1 MDTPVDLDQLTR
13 EYREHTRWLTN
24 RYEEALRATAY
35 DGVILHSG
43 SPRPRSIFDDQFW
56 PMRATPHFQHWL
68 PLVTA
73 HSALVIEPGKKPK
86 LIWNRELGFWEN
98 PAAPETDHF
107 WSEFDV
113 VELLDASKIKDHL
126 PNLSSGRFA
135 MITEDM
141 EDADA
146 WGVAADLRNPDDLKE
161 RLDDLRTVKT
171 AYETTCLR
179 EANRRACLGHARV
192 MDAFKGGDLSELQ
205 LHLLYLEATEQDDPE
220 TPYKNIVA
228 LGENAATL
236 HHVSYSRRR
245 EGAQSLLLDAGA
257 RYQGYESDI
266 TRTGVKGSGTATDV
280 FQGLIDRM
288 EGLQLET
295 CSRVKAGLNY
305 QSLHDQSHELLAP
318 VLRDL
323 GIAKASDAELVDKG
337 ITRTFLPHGLGHS
350 LGLQTH
356 DVGCRNVDP
365 DARNPFL
372 RNTRDIEP
380 NQCFTIEPG
389 CYFIRSL
396 LDDLKGKPE
405 GRLLDWKLVDE
416 LSKFGGV
423 RIEDDL
429 VVTDTGFDNLT
440 RDYLV

>member
-1 MDTPVDLDQLTR
+1 MDTPVDLEQLTR
-13 EYREHTRWLTN
+13 EYQDHVRWLTD
-24 RYEEALRATAY
+24 RYDEALRATGH
-35 DGVILHSG
+35 DGVIVHSG

-73 HSALVIEPGKKPK
+73 HSALVIEPGKTPK
-86 LIWNRELGFWEN
+86 LLWNRELGFWED
-98 PAAPETDHF
+98 PAPPETDHF
-107 WSEFDV
+107 WSAFDV
-113 VELLDASKIKDHL
+113 VELTEAAKLKDHL
-126 PNLSSGRFA
+126 PSPGAGRYA
-135 MITEDM
+135 MITEDFD
-141 EDADA
+141 DADA
-146 WGVAADLRNPDDLKE
+146 WGVPSELRNPDDLKA

-192 MDAFKGGDLSELQ
+192 MEEFRRGDLSELQ

-228 LGENAATL
+228 LGEHAATL

-266 TRTGVKGSGTATDV
+266 TRTGVKGAGAATDV
-280 FQGLIDRM
+280 FSGLIDRM
-288 EGLQLET
+288 ESLQKET
-295 CSRVKAGLNY
+295 CARVRTGLNY

-323 GIAKASDAELVDKG
+323 GIANGSDAELVDTG

-365 DARNPFL
+365 DPRNPFL

-380 NQCFTIEPG
+380 KQCFTIEPG
-389 CYFIRSL
+389 CYFIKSL
-396 LDDLKGKPE
+396 LDDLRAKPE
-405 GRLLDWKLVDE
+405 GTLIDWTLVDE
-416 LSKFGGV
+416 LTKFGGV

-429 VVTDTGFDNLT
+429 VVEEGGVENLT
-440 RDYLV
+440 REYL

>member
-1 MDTPVDLDQLTR
+1 MITPVDLDQLTR
-13 EYREHTRWLTN
+13 EYAEHTRWLTGQ
-24 RYEEALRATAY
+24 YDEALRATGW

-73 HSALVIEPGKKPK
+73 HSALVIEPGKTPK
-86 LIWNRELGFWEN
+86 LLWNRELGFWEN
-98 PAAPETDHF
+98 PAQPETDHF
-107 WSEFDV
+107 WSAFDV
-113 VELLDASKIKDHL
+113 VELLDASKLKDHV
-126 PNLSSGRFA
+126 PTGRFA
-135 MITEDM
+135 MITEDFDDAAAWGI
-141 EDADA
+141 DADR
-146 WGVAADLRNPDDLKE
+146 RNPEDLQS
-161 RLDDLRTVKT
+161 RLDDLRTLKT
-171 AYETTCLR
+171 AYERTCLR
-179 EANRRACLGHARV
+179 EANRRACLGHSKV
-192 MDAFKGGDLSELQ
+192 MDSFADGDLSELQ

-236 HHVSYSRRR
+236 HHVAYGRRR

-266 TRTGVKGSGTATDV
+266 TRTGVKGDGTAAHV
-280 FQGLIDRM
+280 FGGLIEQM
-288 EGLQLET
+288 ETLQLET
-295 CSRVKAGLNY
+295 CARAKSGVNY
-305 QSLHDQSHELLAP
+305 QSLHNQSHELLAP
-318 VLRDL
+318 VLRNV
-323 GIAKASDAELVDKG
+323 GIADASDEELVDTG

-365 DARNPFL
+365 EGRNPFL

-380 NQCFTIEPG
+380 QQCFTIEPG
-389 CYFIRSL
+389 CYFIKSL
-396 LDDLKGKPE
+396 LDDLRTKPE
-405 GRLLDWKLVDE
+405 GKVIDWKLVDE
-416 LSKFGGV
+416 LTKFGGV

-429 VVTDTGFDNLT
+429 VVTDDGVDNLT
-440 RDYLV
+440 REFLSI